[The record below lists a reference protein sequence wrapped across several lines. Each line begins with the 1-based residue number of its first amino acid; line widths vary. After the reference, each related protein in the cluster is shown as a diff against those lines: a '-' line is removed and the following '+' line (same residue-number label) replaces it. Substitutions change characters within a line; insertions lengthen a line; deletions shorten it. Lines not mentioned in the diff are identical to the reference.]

1 MVKMAEINAFVLGRV
16 QGVGFRYF
24 TMQKARR
31 LGLMGFVRNVPGGR
45 VEIVAQGNREKLELL
60 IKILKEET
68 SMGHVEEV
76 KVEWH
81 KETKKFEEF
90 SIEF

>member
-1 MVKMAEINAFVLGRV
+1 MTEINAFVLGRV

-24 TMQKARR
+24 TVQNAKK
-31 LGLMGFVRNVPGGR
+31 LGLKGFVRNVPGEK
-45 VEIVAQGNREKLELL
+45 VEVMAQGSRKKLELL
-60 IKILKEET
+60 IEILKKGAC
-68 SMGHVEEV
+68 MGHVEDV

-90 SIEF
+90 SIKF